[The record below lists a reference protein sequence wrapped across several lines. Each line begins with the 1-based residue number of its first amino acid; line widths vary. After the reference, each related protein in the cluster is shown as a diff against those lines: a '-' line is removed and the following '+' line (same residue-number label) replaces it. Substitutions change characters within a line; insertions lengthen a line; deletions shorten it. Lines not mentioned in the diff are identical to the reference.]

1 MRWLVL
7 LLCFSVA
14 HAAVADLD
22 ILRDTSAGFARAVEP
37 RTFEFPRDHGPHPDF
52 HHEWWYVTGN
62 LDSDTGERF
71 GFELTIFR
79 VGLVPPATNAEGVGF
94 GAGARAGVGA
104 AGGAGAAAEAAVA
117 GASGGARG
125 VSAWRAREL
134 YAAHFA
140 ITDVTRGVFKFSDQ
154 YSRGALGLAG
164 AQAQPLHV
172 WLNDWELGSTIHA
185 RGQGY
190 ELTLDTGALGEPVLN
205 GDRGLSR
212 KSAEPGAA
220 SYYYSIPRIC
230 VRGKLVRDGVSL
242 NVHGLAWLD
251 REWGSGSLG
260 TKQQGWDWFAFQL
273 QDGSALMFYSLR
285 NQGGT
290 PDPNSSGTWIDASG
304 HSRPLAADQVLIDVS
319 DHWTSPR
326 GGRYPSRWRV
336 RVPSAGLD
344 VEVSPVLAD
353 QELGTRPRYWEGA
366 VDLRGTESGRDVAG
380 RGYVE
385 LVGYGE

>member
-1 MRWLVL
+1 MRWLIL

-52 HHEWWYVTGN
+52 HNEWWYVTGN
-62 LDSDTGERF
+62 LDSDNGERF

-79 VGLVPPATNAEGVGF
+79 VGLVPPATNAEGVGAGAA
-94 GAGARAGVGA
+94 GAGA
-104 AGGAGAAAEAAVA
+104 ETAVA

-125 VSAWRAREL
+125 ASAWRTREL

-140 ITDVTRGVFKFSDQ
+140 ITDVARGAFKFSDQ

-164 AQAQPLHV
+164 ARAEPFHV

-190 ELTLDTGALGEPVLN
+190 ELTLDTGALRAPVLN

-212 KSAEPGAA
+212 KLAEPGVA
-220 SYYYSIPRIC
+220 SYYYSIPRIT
-230 VRGKLVRDGVSL
+230 VRGKLVRDGVPL

-260 TKQQGWDWFAFQL
+260 AKEQGWDWFAFQL

-285 NQGGT
+285 NHGGSRN
-290 PDPNSSGTWIDASG
+290 PNSSGTWIDAHG
-304 HSRPLAADQVLIDVS
+304 HGRPLAADQVLIDVS
-319 DHWTSPR
+319 AHWTSPR
-326 GGRYPSRWRV
+326 GARYPSRWRV

-344 VEVSPVLAD
+344 VEARPVLAD
-353 QELGTRPRYWEGA
+353 QELGTRPHYWEGA
-366 VDLRGTESGRDVAG
+366 VDLRGTESGRDIAG

>member
-1 MRWLVL
+1 M
-7 LLCFSVA
+7 
-14 HAAVADLD
+14 
-22 ILRDTSAGFARAVEP
+22 
-37 RTFEFPRDHGPHPDF
+37 
-52 HHEWWYVTGN
+52 
-62 LDSDTGERF
+62 
-71 GFELTIFR
+71 
-79 VGLVPPATNAEGVGF
+79 
-94 GAGARAGVGA
+94 
-104 AGGAGAAAEAAVA
+104 
-117 GASGGARG
+117 
-125 VSAWRAREL
+125 

-140 ITDVTRGVFKFSDQ
+140 ITDVARGTFKFSDQ

-164 AQAQPLHV
+164 AQAQPFHV

-220 SYYYSIPRIC
+220 SYYYSIPRIS

-260 TKQQGWDWFAFQL
+260 AKQQGWDWFALQL

-290 PDPNSSGTWIDASG
+290 RDPNSSGTWIDASG
-304 HSRPLAADQVLIDVS
+304 HGRPLAADQVLIDVS

-344 VEVSPVLAD
+344 VEVRPVLAD

-366 VDLRGTESGRDVAG
+366 VDLRGTESGRDIAG

>member
-22 ILRDTSAGFARAVEP
+22 ILRDTSEGFARAVEP

-79 VGLVPPATNAEGVGF
+79 VGLVPPSAHV
-94 GAGARAGVGA
+94 VGA
-104 AGGAGAAAEAAVA
+104 AAGPGVAAGADTAAASSVA
-117 GASGGARG
+117 PG
-125 VSAWRAREL
+125 VSAWRTREL

-140 ITDVTRGVFKFSDQ
+140 ITDVARGTFKFAEQ
-154 YSRGALGLAG
+154 YARGALGLAG
-164 AQAQPLHV
+164 AQAVPFHV
-172 WLNDWELGSTIHA
+172 WLNDWELGPTLHA

-190 ELTLDTGALGEPVLN
+190 ELTLDVGALGQPVAN
-205 GDRGLSR
+205 GDHGLSR
-212 KSAEPGAA
+212 KSAQPGTA
-220 SYYYSIPRIC
+220 SYYYSIPRIP
-230 VRGKLVRDGVSL
+230 VRGKLLREGVAL

-260 TKQQGWDWFAFQL
+260 AKQQGWDWFAFQL
-273 QDGSALMFYSLR
+273 EDGSALMFYSLR
-285 NQGGT
+285 KRDGKL
-290 PDPNSSGTWIDASG
+290 DPNSAGTWIDANG
-304 HSRPLAADQVLIDVS
+304 QGRPLGADQVLIDIS
-319 DHWTSPR
+319 DHWISPR

-336 RVPSAGLD
+336 RVPSTGLD
-344 VEVSPVLAD
+344 VEIHPVLAD

-366 VDLRGTESGRDVAG
+366 VDLRGKQSGRDIAG

-385 LVGYGE
+385 LVGYDE